1 MKRIRNIHD
10 LEYEKLKLR
19 VQQLE
24 LENQMRRSWK
34 HIKDK
39 IAFTPDTKQP
49 GQTNN
54 EIRTGNPIFNGVFNY
69 GASFLSHKL
78 GMIAGKKIESTAE
91 LLLEKLAVKLTSFA
105 SNKRTCPKANKS

>member
-19 VQQLE
+19 VKQLE

-34 HIKDK
+34 HIKDEL
-39 IAFTPDTKQP
+39 AFTSDTKQQ
-49 GQTNN
+49 GQTNSK
-54 EIRTGNPIFNGVFNY
+54 IKTGSPILNGALNY
-69 GASFLSHKL
+69 GASFLSHRL

-91 LLLEKLAVKLTSFA
+91 LLLEKLAVKLNSLVF
-105 SNKRTCPKANKS
+105 NKKRYQKANKS

>member
-19 VQQLE
+19 VKQLE
-24 LENQMRRSWK
+24 LENQMSRSWK

-39 IAFTPDTKQP
+39 LAFTPDTKQP
-49 GQTNN
+49 GQTNSQ
-54 EIRTGNPIFNGVFNY
+54 IRTGNPILNGAFNY
-69 GASFLSHKL
+69 GASFLSHRL

-91 LLLEKLAVKLTSFA
+91 LLLEKLALKLTSLA
-105 SNKRTCPKANKS
+105 SNRKRYQKANKS